1 MLRSPLLRQTVFRHL
16 VPVLI
21 AALVGIPASQAAE
34 PEPATASAT
43 EIRSLLLDA
52 CAADFRAGKPETPVR
67 VRRVRLGHVA
77 GPTAAGT
84 DFLCGEYQVSEAGR
98 TSWQAFATIHT
109 NPYEQWLG
117 AMARG
122 WCTSSKIR
130 WQAGDL
136 SRELQTRLAA
146 PATGQAAP

>member
-1 MLRSPLLRQTVFRHL
+1 MLRPAITRQLLPALIVAL
-16 VPVLI
+16 MGMPVCQ
-21 AALVGIPASQAAE
+21 GAE
-34 PEPATASAT
+34 PDAAAASPAETRA
-43 EIRSLLLDA
+43 LLLDH
-52 CAADFRAGKPETPVR
+52 CAADFRAGNPETPVR

-84 DFLCGEYQVSEAGR
+84 DFLCGEYQVAGKVGR
-98 TSWQAFATIHT
+98 PSWQKFATIRT

-117 AMARG
+117 AMATG
-122 WCTSSKIR
+122 WCASKGIR

-146 PATGQAAP
+146 PPAGRAAASP